1 VIDGIPSTDDIVVPG
16 LVGVYV
22 AIVVF
27 FRPEAKLP
35 QIPTI
40 VLFPVD
46 NIVPLVSG
54 VLQLFFS
61 CLWREANAA
70 SGEKLRMGESD
81 DIVVSGVFVVI
92 SLNRG
97 GSTKYFICSFARW
110 TYYCSIVRDS
120 SLASLK
126 DWRTGL
132 NLSSFSMTS
141 IVDLLSTA
149 GAALPKGRLVLL
161 AF

>member
-1 VIDGIPSTDDIVVPG
+1 VIGRIPSIDDIVIPR
-16 LVGVYV
+16 LLGVYIS
-22 AIVVF
+22 IVVSF
-27 FRPEAKLP
+27 CPEAKLP
-35 QIPTI
+35 QIPSV
-40 VLFPVD
+40 VLFSID
-46 NIVPLVSG
+46 DIVPLERG

-61 CLWREANAA
+61 GLWREAEAA
-70 SGEKLRMGESD
+70 GGEKLRMGESD
-81 DIVVSGVFVVI
+81 DIVVGRMFVVI
-92 SLNRG
+92 SLNKG
-97 GSTKYFICSFARW
+97 ESTKYFICSFARW